1 MKKYARI
8 LLLVRIWRGLRPMNT
23 VCLATTTLLLLNMQ
37 FAEAQ
42 SVNQTKIDVDFK
54 NIPLKQALD
63 AVQKKSNLNFV
74 FSEDMVADYKVT
86 LSGKAMT
93 VKQVLDKLLSKTSL
107 DYTSRDNKVI
117 IRKKAVPAAVP
128 MTTMPSKP
136 VKSTPVKIIP
146 RVQGKVVDEKGL
158 PIPGAGISV
167 KGISRIIATTNN
179 NGEFDVTLQKSN
191 ETIVVTSIGF
201 ETKEV
206 ALNEDSGL
214 FLLLEL
220 RVKVDKLDEVIV
232 TGYVK
237 RTKESFTG
245 SASTFTAE
253 DLKRV
258 GNKNILQSL
267 QNLDP
272 SFVLTENLS
281 LGSNPNMLPDIQ
293 LRGQAGLDDV
303 RGEYTGN
310 PNLPLFIL
318 DGFEANL
325 QKIYDL
331 DMNRVASITILRDAA
346 AKAIYGS
353 KAANG
358 VLVIETLT
366 PNEGKLRITYNSNF
380 NIEAPDLSS
389 YHLTNAAEKLQVERN
404 AGRYTSSAPLTQ
416 QFLTEQANLI
426 EADIA
431 RGVNTYWLSQPLRVG
446 MGTKHGFYLE
456 GGDQAM
462 RYGADLNYNNLI
474 GVMKESSRDNI
485 GGSINLSYRS
495 GKLIFRNIL
504 NVNFNKSVNSPYG
517 SFGEYTRL
525 NPYWAPTDEYGRIN
539 KVLGEFRGNN
549 TAPPTYYYNP
559 LYNATLNTKD
569 FSTYTEITENFYT
582 EWQPAKSLRVTGR
595 VGFTQNRNG
604 SELFFPGDHT
614 RFIEMTGENFFRRGT
629 YNITDGKSTTLN
641 SDVFANWTKM
651 WGKHLVLINGG
662 ANLGTTEG
670 QTHGMAA
677 EGFLNNRVDFIS
689 FASQYALNG
698 VPSGTENIQREL
710 GLLAFG
716 SYSYDNRYLLDVSTR
731 RNASSVFGANN
742 RWGTFWSVG
751 TGWNLHNEAFIKKL
765 NVFDMLKI
773 RASIGSTGSQSFNP
787 YQAMATYTFFT
798 SSTYDN
804 ISGAYLSALA
814 NNNLRWQE
822 KIDKNIGL
830 DVNLLKKLNIRLD
843 YYLANTNNLLTDL
856 TLPPSTGFTTY
867 KENLGSMQNK
877 GYEGTLSYQLY
888 RDAKKQSYVS
898 IFGSFARNSNKIT
911 KISDGLKQL
920 NKEQDELAGA
930 SNAPV
935 TRFVEGQSMSSIWA
949 VPSLGIDPATGME
962 IYLAKDGSTTY
973 VWNPNDQVV
982 AGVTDPSLR
991 GNFGLNLEYKGW
1003 GLSGTFRYTIG
1014 EDYYNSTLANRIENV
1029 DIANNV
1035 DTRVFNNTWLNVGDR
1050 VPFKR
1055 ITIRPTQTR
1064 STTRFIENKSDLT
1077 LSSVNAYY
1085 DFKWRNLKRI
1095 GLKNLKCA
1103 ILMNE
1108 VFVLSTVRIER
1119 GTEYPFART
1128 FSFSLQT
1135 TF

>member
-1 MKKYARI
+1 
-8 LLLVRIWRGLRPMNT
+8 MN
-23 VCLATTTLLLLNMQ
+23 
-37 FAEAQ
+37 
-42 SVNQTKIDVDFK
+42 K
-54 NIPLKQALD
+54 
-63 AVQKKSNLNFV
+63 
-74 FSEDMVADYKVT
+74 KVT
-86 LSGKAMT
+86 LKIKKGMLTFALFGLLGTPERLYS
-93 VKQVLDKLLSKTSL
+93 QVPAIQVRAVS
-107 DYTSRDNKVI
+107 KVI
-117 IRKKAVPAAVP
+117 
-128 MTTMPSKP
+128 
-136 VKSTPVKIIP
+136 
-146 RVQGKVVDEKGL
+146 GKVVDENKQ
-158 PIPGAGISV
+158 PIPGVKVSV
-167 KGISRIIATTNN
+167 KGNSKIVTTTNN
-179 NGEFDVTLQKSN
+179 SGEFILTPDKSGATLVFS
-191 ETIVVTSIGF
+191 SIGF
-201 ETKEV
+201 KSREVVLTEELKTPLLVVLKESSD
-206 ALNEDSGL
+206 E
-214 FLLLEL
+214 
-220 RVKVDKLDEVIV
+220 LDEVIV
-232 TGYVK
+232 TGYSK
-237 RTKESFTG
+237 RSKESFTG
-245 SASTFTAE
+245 SASSFTGE
-253 DLKRV
+253 ELKRV

-272 SFVLTENLS
+272 SFVIAENLS

-303 RGEYTGN
+303 RGEYSGN

-331 DMNRVASITILRDAA
+331 DMNRVASITILRDAS

-358 VLVIETLT
+358 VLVIETLA
-366 PNEGKLRITYNSNF
+366 PKEGKLRITYNSNY

-404 AGRYTSSAPLTQ
+404 AGRYTSTQPLIQ

-431 RGVNTYWLSQPLRVG
+431 RGVDTYWLSKPLRVG
-446 MGTKHGFYLE
+446 MGMKHGLYLE
-456 GGDQAM
+456 GGDQNM
-462 RYGADLNYNNLI
+462 RYGVDLNYNNLV
-474 GVMKESSRDNI
+474 GVMKESKRDNM

-495 GKLIFRNIL
+495 GKLIFRNIINL
-504 NVNFNKSVNSPYG
+504 NFNKSVNSPYG
-517 SFGEYTRL
+517 TFGEYAKL
-525 NPYWAPTDEYGRIN
+525 NPYWAPTDEFGKIN
-539 KVLGEFRGNN
+539 KVLGEFRSSA
-549 TAPPTYYYNP
+549 TSVPVYYYNP

-569 FSTYTEITENFYT
+569 FSTYTEVTENFYT
-582 EWQPAKSLRVTGR
+582 EWQPTKSLRITGR

-614 RFIEMTGENFFRRGT
+614 RFIDMTGDNFYRRGT
-629 YNITDGKSTTLN
+629 YNITDGKSTNLN

-651 WGKHLVLINGG
+651 WGKHMVLINGG
-662 ANLGTTEG
+662 ANIGAVQGT
-670 QTHGMAA
+670 THGMAA

-710 GLLAFG
+710 GILGFG
-716 SYSYDNRYLLDVSTR
+716 SYAYDNRYLLDVSVR

-751 TGWNLHNEAFIKKL
+751 LGWNLHHESFIKKL

-773 RASIGSTGSQSFNP
+773 RGSIGSTGSQNFNP

-798 SSTYDN
+798 NSTYDN

-822 KIDKNIGL
+822 KIDKNIGI
-830 DVNLLKKLNIRLD
+830 DINVLKRLNVRFD

-867 KENLGSMQNK
+867 KENLGSMQNV

-888 RDAKKQSYVS
+888 RDTKRQSYVS
-898 IFGSFARNSNKIT
+898 VFGSFARNSNKIT
-911 KISDGLKQL
+911 KISEGLKQL
-920 NKEQDELAGA
+920 NKEQDELANS

-935 TRFVEGQSMSSIWA
+935 TRFQEGQSISSIWA
-949 VPSLGIDPATGME
+949 VPSLGIDPATGRE
-962 IYLAKDGSTTY
+962 IFVSKDGSTTY
-973 VWNPNDQVV
+973 EWNPNDQIV
-982 AGVTDPSLR
+982 AGVTDPALR
-991 GNFGLNLEYKGW
+991 GNFGINLEYRGW

-1014 EDYYNSTLANRIENV
+1014 EDYYNSTLATRIENV
-1029 DIANNV
+1029 NIANNV

-1050 VPFKR
+1050 VPFKK
-1055 ITIRPTQTR
+1055 IDVAPKQTR
-1064 STTRFIENKSDLT
+1064 STTRFVVDKSDLT
-1077 LSSVNAYY
+1077 LSSINVYY
-1085 DFKWRNLKRI
+1085 DFKWKNLKRF
-1095 GLKNLKCA
+1095 GLQNLKCSL
-1103 ILMNE
+1103 LMNDA
-1108 VFVLSTVRIER
+1108 FVLSTVKVER
-1119 GTEYPFART
+1119 GTDYPFART

>member
-1 MKKYARI
+1 MMKTYICSICFMAVALF
-8 LLLVRIWRGLRPMNT
+8 LLTPQVK
-23 VCLATTTLLLLNMQ
+23 
-37 FAEAQ
+37 AQ
-42 SVNQTKIDVDFK
+42 QIKPVKVDVDFN
-54 NIPLKQALD
+54 NISLKQALD
-63 AVQKKSNLNFV
+63 QLQKKSNYNFV
-74 FSEDMVADYKVT
+74 FSEEMISPYKVT
-86 LSGKAMT
+86 LKAKSMS
-93 VKQVLDKLLSKTSL
+93 VEAVMDKLLSKTSL
-107 DYTSRDNKVI
+107 DFVVRENKII
-117 IRKKAVPAAVP
+117 IRKRATTTQVPS
-128 MTTMPSKP
+128 TTMPKSVP
-136 VKSTPVKIIP
+136 ATSVKGPQKILG
-146 RVQGKVVDEKGL
+146 RVVDEGRQ
-158 PIPGAGISV
+158 PIPGAGITILGNPRNSTV
-167 KGISRIIATTNN
+167 TNSS
-179 NGEFDVTLQKSN
+179 GEFMLTAEDNDETLVITSVGFTRQEINLKQKISLPF
-191 ETIVVTSIGF
+191 VVVLKPF
-201 ETKEV
+201 
-206 ALNEDSGL
+206 ADDLNE
-214 FLLLEL
+214 
-220 RVKVDKLDEVIV
+220 VVV
-232 TGYVK
+232 TGYSR
-237 RTKESFTG
+237 RTKDSFTG
-245 SASTFTAE
+245 SASTFTGE

-281 LGSNPNMLPDIQ
+281 LGSNPNVLPDIQ
-293 LRGQAGLDDV
+293 LRGQAGLEDV
-303 RGEYTGN
+303 RGDYSGN

-331 DMNRVASITILRDAA
+331 DMNRVASITILRDAS

-358 VLVIETLT
+358 VLVIETLA
-366 PNEGKLRITYNSNF
+366 PQEGKLRITYNSNY
-380 NIEAPDLSS
+380 NIEAPDLTS
-389 YHLTNAAEKLQVERN
+389 YHLTNASEKLQVERN
-404 AGRYTSSAPLTQ
+404 AGRYTSPSPLTQ

-431 RGVNTYWLSQPLRVG
+431 RGVNTYWLSKPLRVG
-446 MGTKHGFYLE
+446 LGMKHGFYLE
-456 GGDQAM
+456 GGDQSM
-462 RYGADLNYNNLI
+462 RYGIDLNYNNLT
-474 GVMKESSRDNI
+474 GVMKESKRDNI

-504 NVNFNKSVNSPYG
+504 NINLNKSINSPYG
-517 SFGEYTRL
+517 TFSEYTRL

-539 KVLGEFRGNN
+539 KVLGEFRSSG

-559 LYNATLNTKD
+559 LYNATLNTKN
-569 FSTYTEITENFYT
+569 FSNYTEVTENFYT
-582 EWQPAKSLRVTGR
+582 EWQPAKSLKITGR
-595 VGFTQNRNG
+595 VGFTQNRTD
-604 SELFFPGDHT
+604 SELFYPGDHT
-614 RFIEMTGENFFRRGT
+614 RFIEMTGENFYRRGT
-629 YNITDGKSTTLN
+629 YNITDGKTTTLN

-651 WGKHLVLINGG
+651 WGKNLVLINGG
-662 ANLGTTEG
+662 ANLGSTQG

-698 VPSGTENIQREL
+698 VPSGTENIQREI

-716 SYSYDNRYLLDVSTR
+716 SYAYDNRYLLDVSAR

-742 RWGTFWSVG
+742 RWGTFLSVG
-751 TGWNLHNEAFIKKL
+751 VGWNLHHEDFIKKL
-765 NVFDMLKI
+765 NIFDMLKI
-773 RASIGSTGSQSFNP
+773 RASIGSTGSQNFNP
-787 YQAMATYTFFT
+787 YQALATYTFFT

-814 NNNLRWQE
+814 NDNLRWQE
-822 KIDKNIGL
+822 KIDNNIGL
-830 DVNLLKKLNIRLD
+830 DINLLKRLNIRLD
-843 YYLANTNNLLTDL
+843 YYVANTNNLLTDL

-867 KENLGSMQNK
+867 KENLGSMRNI
-877 GYEGTLSYQLY
+877 GYEGTVSYQLY
-888 RDAKKQSYVS
+888 RNAKTQSYVS
-898 IFGSFARNSNKIT
+898 VFGSFARNSNKIT

-920 NKEQDELAGA
+920 NKEQDELADA
-930 SNAPV
+930 SNRPV
-935 TRFVEGQSMSSIWA
+935 TRFEEGQSMSSIWA
-949 VPSLGIDPATGME
+949 VPSLGIDPATGDE
-962 IYLAKDGSTTY
+962 IYVKKDGSTTY
-973 VWNPNDQVV
+973 VWDPNDQIV
-982 AGVTDPSLR
+982 AGITDPLLR

-1014 EDYYNSTLANRIENV
+1014 EDYYNSTLASRVENV

-1035 DTRVFNNTWLNVGDR
+1035 DTRVFNNTWLNIGDK

-1055 ITIRPTQTR
+1055 ISTRPTQTR
-1064 STTRFIENKSDLT
+1064 ATTRFIENKSDLT

-1085 DFKWRNLKRI
+1085 DFKWKNLKRF
-1095 GLKNLKCA
+1095 GLKNLKCS